1 MTRTLW
7 VLSVVSV
14 LSCTDYRIHLDED
27 AGDGDG
33 GSDGGSHGGT
43 DAGLL
48 PDAGDESDF
57 TGEVCASIGRP
68 VTLVPLDLLVL
79 LDVSGSM
86 DYDLKWVAVKSALTS
101 FVSRSD
107 LSGLG
112 VGLQYFPQRAQC
124 RVDAYETPAVPIGVL
139 PGQSTTILGSLEVQ
153 RMSGGTPTVP
163 ALQGTVA
170 YAKSYLGDPAHAGRK
185 AAIVLAT
192 DGMPDTSCSGADLS
206 DAGVLP
212 NSIANVAAVARGS
225 ATSSPE
231 VKTFVIG
238 VGKEL
243 GPLDEVAD
251 AGGTTSAVLVDVTGN
266 ADVQFLSALTRIR
279 HDALGCDFSLP
290 ANSTDVDYTKA
301 RIRFEPDNGGP
312 VVRVPRRA
320 DYAACSGGQG
330 WYFDNPAAP
339 TKVILCDLTCDTITG
354 GNSGTFRVEFACG
367 VG

>member
-1 MTRTLW
+1 MTRTLLF
-7 VLSVVSV
+7 LSVLSV
-14 LSCTDYRIHLDED
+14 LSCADYRIHLEED
-27 AGDGDG
+27 AGV
-33 GSDGGSHGGT
+33 
-43 DAGLL
+43 DAGQGGGGGIDASV

-57 TGEVCASIGRP
+57 TGEVCASLGRQ

-86 DYDLKWVAVKSALTS
+86 DYDLKWVAVKSALKS
-101 FVSRSD
+101 FVSRTD
-107 LSGLG
+107 LVGLG

-139 PGQSTTILGSLEVQ
+139 PGESATILGSLDVQ

-163 ALQGTVA
+163 ALQGTVS
-170 YAKSYLGDPAHAGRK
+170 YAKAYLSDPAHAGRK

-206 DAGVLP
+206 DAGMLP
-212 NSIANVAAVARGS
+212 NSIENVAAVARAAAS
-225 ATSSPE
+225 TSPE

-243 GPLDEVAD
+243 GSLDEVAD
-251 AGGTTSAVLVDVTGN
+251 AGGTSSAVLVDVTGN

-279 HDALGCDFSLP
+279 HDALGCDFALP
-290 ANSTDVDYTKA
+290 TQATDIDVTKA

-312 VVRVPRRA
+312 VIRVPRRGGSS
-320 DYAACSGGQG
+320 ACGSDQG
-330 WYFDNPAAP
+330 WYFDNPASP
-339 TKVILCDLTCDTITG
+339 TKVNLCDLTCDTITG
-354 GNSGTFRVEFACG
+354 GNTGTFRVEFACG
-367 VG
+367 VT